1 MTEGIFALGGVAL
14 GVGLNWLVGLSSRRE
29 AKRERRRTELLDLI
43 SNFLAD
49 SDTRWAGAKEALYTL
64 ESVAAES
71 RQPGENDQELADWI
85 REHNA
90 VLGRTYE
97 AERRAEL
104 ALVKFRIIAPEL
116 VPPAWALL
124 DASREYTARE
134 HKAQEQ
140 RRGAAVNVFVHSAQA
155 LTRD

>member
-29 AKRERRRTELLDLI
+29 AKREL
-43 SNFLAD
+43 SCH
-49 SDTRWAGAKEALYTL
+49 TL
-64 ESVAAES
+64 KRVQS